1 MQVYRITA
9 LFAALVFA
17 GSLAGWQAK
26 PAVAAK
32 PVVARTPQPARP
44 AALPDA
50 QLEALIRGKF
60 GKSKIA
66 ADHFT
71 VRVQGGVATL
81 EGRTDV
87 MQHKGT
93 ATRLART
100 AGAPSVNNRIQVSEA
115 ALNKARKNLQE
126 GRRRAQ
132 IKRGEVRT
140 AGR

>member
-9 LFAALVFA
+9 VFAALVCA

-26 PAVAAK
+26 TGVAAK
-32 PVVARTPQPARP
+32 PVAARTPQPAHP
-44 AALPDA
+44 AAVPDA

-60 GKSKIA
+60 AKSKIS

-87 MQHKGT
+87 VQHKGT

>member
-1 MQVYRITA
+1 MQVYRIIA
-9 LFAALVFA
+9 LFAALLCA

-26 PAVAAK
+26 SGLAAK
-32 PVVARTPQPARP
+32 VPPARSAQPAKPP
-44 AALPDA
+44 AIPDA
-50 QLEALIRGKF
+50 QIEAQIRAKF
-60 GKSKIA
+60 AKSKIS

-87 MQHKGT
+87 VQHKGT

-115 ALNKARKNLQE
+115 ALTKARKNLEE